1 MFSVHRHSGMLGKR
15 GGRLDDCLYRYFI
28 ANAGIDHQVEAMPFR
43 PFHFEI
49 LLDESRPIIVHRF
62 HETDRFLLALAVR
75 LKATDLVLK
84 GSVDKNVKRVATVR
98 KVVGG
103 ASADDYAVT
112 GFRDL
117 QQDFMGYFSDAVGI
131 HRVEP
136 GRVHTSFEAA

>member
-1 MFSVHRHSGMLGKR
+1 L
-15 GGRLDDCLYRYFI
+15 I

-43 PFHFEI
+43 PFQFEI
-49 LLDESRPIIVHRF
+49 LLDESCAIIVNRF
-62 HETDRFLLALAVR
+62 HEIDRFLLALAVR
-75 LKATDLVLK
+75 LKPADLVLK
-84 GSVDKNVKRVATVR
+84 GSIDKDVKGVAAVR

-103 ASADDYAVT
+103 ASADDHGIT

-136 GRVHTSFEAA
+136 GRDFNHEVRFLLLIDNDESGVRESSEEPS